1 MGNISGGKYEIP
13 TPNITDFLETNF
25 LHVFIIR
32 RLDTF
37 KYYIRQVLAAY
48 GRGVSAVMDAGIH
61 SWSCATCLLP
71 VNCGTYRPG
80 SH

>member
-48 GRGVSAVMDAGIH
+48 GRGVSAVMDAGKRGYIKVVCH
-61 SWSCATCLLP
+61 MS
-71 VNCGTYRPG
+71 V
-80 SH
+80 